1 MSVAGVP
8 WIDPVER
15 ARLERSDL
23 VARFERAAE
32 HIRALTSSDESTSAA
47 LLSDNE
53 PDVAF
58 LLHAVELLF
67 VHQLRV
73 PLLTSLLS
81 RSGALSPWA
90 VLRDAALFDKGVRAL
105 VDEAARRAR
114 SNLARGRV
122 VIRLALNHGDVLLR
136 LVRIVAE
143 SALGSANYEPT
154 ATLRHADA
162 VARILQCLSD
172 ILSCAGGFRV
182 DEVPL
187 RVDQGDFWRVYVDE
201 LEATR
206 QVIAMRAQRAE
217 TLLRSADD
225 ELASPTP
232 SAPASAEL
240 SLDDGIDKSLVFRSS
255 DQRKVRSGNS
265 RKNTVVRVVAPE
277 IAEPEVPPQAPEVD
291 DVPLRAEATPP
302 TPPMASVEPDVIVV
316 TPPEPEQEL
325 HRESSLAENEAPPL
339 VEAHLS
345 DADLRQREEA
355 DLDAILTL
363 AVNRSFGAEEAT
375 AREEPVREPLSRSP
389 PAREESESPPTTP
402 KAVSSLSDSYKYA
415 YISSALMGAT
425 PPSGRARANA
435 EVSSSLSPLDLPS
448 TPPASEP
455 EAPTSAAKLSI
466 SFVDD
471 YEPEV
476 RRQRAMTDSRVPVEA
491 RGSKLFLERRHRP
504 SDKLRNEACYGCQ
517 RALRFSRLGDEARYC
532 FFFGH
537 YFCAECHLNEW
548 RAIPARAVLE
558 WDWKLRKVSTAAASH
573 IDRLWQSRQIDCALV
588 PDAHC
593 RALPTYLLTRQRVA
607 RVYVAALHEC
617 PARAPLLASD
627 EGKMPGEL
635 LLALD
640 DAIDAIRHE
649 DAFAAALAARDA
661 AIRAQPGVL
670 DHAALVRAPLVE
682 LLRRFC
688 DEPLGGCVHVSLA
701 ELAELRTKAPPIVM
715 QLAVVAGAFE
725 RHVSRE
731 CTRCLLLG
739 ASCPKCSS
747 GNLFDWTPAAERCA
761 ICLML
766 FHRTC
771 LADANS
777 TTCDD
782 CFAVVQRQRETR
794 SNA

>member
-1 MSVAGVP
+1 
-8 WIDPVER
+8 
-15 ARLERSDL
+15 
-23 VARFERAAE
+23 
-32 HIRALTSSDESTSAA
+32 
-47 LLSDNE
+47 
-53 PDVAF
+53 
-58 LLHAVELLF
+58 
-67 VHQLRV
+67 
-73 PLLTSLLS
+73 
-81 RSGALSPWA
+81 
-90 VLRDAALFDKGVRAL
+90 
-105 VDEAARRAR
+105 
-114 SNLARGRV
+114 
-122 VIRLALNHGDVLLR
+122 
-136 LVRIVAE
+136 
-143 SALGSANYEPT
+143 
-154 ATLRHADA
+154 
-162 VARILQCLSD
+162 
-172 ILSCAGGFRV
+172 
-182 DEVPL
+182 
-187 RVDQGDFWRVYVDE
+187 
-201 LEATR
+201 
-206 QVIAMRAQRAE
+206 
-217 TLLRSADD
+217 LRSADG

-232 SAPASAEL
+232 SAPTSAEL

-277 IAEPEVPPQAPEVD
+277 IAEPEVPPQAPEED
-291 DVPLRAEATPP
+291 DVPLRAEATLS
-302 TPPMASVEPDVIVV
+302 SVEPDVIVA
-316 TPPEPEQEL
+316 TTPEPEQEPQEQ
-325 HRESSLAENEAPPL
+325 HRESSPVPENEAPP
-339 VEAHLS
+339 VAES

-375 AREEPVREPLSRSP
+375 AHEEPLRVPLSGSP

-435 EVSSSLSPLDLPS
+435 DVSSSPLELPS

-649 DAFAAALAARDA
+649 DTFAAALAARDA

-670 DHAALVRAPLVE
+670 DRAALVRAPLVE

-701 ELAELRTKAPPIVM
+701 ELAELRTKAPPVVM

-766 FHRTC
+766 FHRAC
-771 LADANS
+771 LADPNS
-777 TTCDD
+777 ATCDD
-782 CFAVVQRQRETR
+782 CFAVVQRQRENR

>member
-1 MSVAGVP
+1 MSAVP

-32 HIRALTSSDESTSAA
+32 RLRALTSSEST

-105 VDEAARRAR
+105 VDAAARRAR

-122 VIRLALNHGDVLLR
+122 VLRLALNDGDVLLR

-187 RVDQGDFWRVYVDE
+187 RVDQGDFWAVYVDE

-217 TLLRSADD
+217 TLLRSADG

-232 SAPASAEL
+232 SAPTSAEL
-240 SLDDGIDKSLVFRSS
+240 SLDAGIDKSLVFRSS

-277 IAEPEVPPQAPEVD
+277 IAEPEVPPQAPEED
-291 DVPLRAEATPP
+291 DVPLRAEATLS
-302 TPPMASVEPDVIVV
+302 SVEPDVIVA
-316 TPPEPEQEL
+316 TTPEPEQEPQEQ
-325 HRESSLAENEAPPL
+325 HRESSPVPENEAPP
-339 VEAHLS
+339 VAES

-363 AVNRSFGAEEAT
+363 AVNRSFGAEEVT
-375 AREEPVREPLSRSP
+375 AHEEPLREPLSGSP

-435 EVSSSLSPLDLPS
+435 DVSSSPLEVPS

-649 DAFAAALAARDA
+649 DTFAAALAARDA

-670 DHAALVRAPLVE
+670 DRAALVRAPLVE

-701 ELAELRTKAPPIVM
+701 ELAELRTKAPPVVM

-766 FHRTC
+766 FHRAC
-771 LADANS
+771 LADPNS
-777 TTCDD
+777 ATCDD
-782 CFAVVQRQRETR
+782 CFAVVQRQRENR